1 MTYKNANKTLLASLQ
16 SQLHGVVTV
25 AIAWRRLDLVLKWR
39 KHVTPGKSLIYVGRP
54 TTHTTHGGAYPRS
67 QDALVNSDRSSYSDD
82 VLLQIRSQ
90 YFLLPLVDLFTH
102 PSAIGSQEL
111 L

>member
-54 TTHTTHGGAYPRS
+54 TTRVGTGKKIAI
-67 QDALVNSDRSSYSDD
+67 
-82 VLLQIRSQ
+82 IRR
-90 YFLLPLVDLFTH
+90 VDLGVFTLA
-102 PSAIGSQEL
+102 PNL
-111 L
+111 